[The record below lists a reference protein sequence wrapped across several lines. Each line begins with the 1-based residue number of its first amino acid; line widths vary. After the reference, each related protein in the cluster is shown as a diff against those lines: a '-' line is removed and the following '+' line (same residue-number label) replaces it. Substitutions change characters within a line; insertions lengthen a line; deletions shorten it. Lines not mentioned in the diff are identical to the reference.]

1 MRQIPW
7 VGKTDGI
14 WHIPGGGFSK
24 ERGWPIGGN
33 RRKGKC
39 EDLGGFLDL
48 EEDLEV
54 LSWLFE
60 PHFPPLRGGK
70 TGSPNTCLVEL
81 LWRLNEQIELN
92 THLAQSQGRE
102 ESDQ

>member
-1 MRQIPW
+1 M
-7 VGKTDGI
+7 GKTDGI

-54 LSWLFE
+54 LS
-60 PHFPPLRGGK
+60 
-70 TGSPNTCLVEL
+70 
-81 LWRLNEQIELN
+81 
-92 THLAQSQGRE
+92 
-102 ESDQ
+102 